1 MAKEVKEKSGV
12 SKSVMVMSTVLCLFM
27 GVIVFA
33 VFVMTNPEAT
43 KLVKD
48 IKIGGEKEKEEFYG
62 PPIEFLAEVK
72 SEKPTSKPRYMQG
85 GITVSMTDKKK
96 AEKLKEKNAKFT
108 DLYIR
113 FLGTQTAESLK
124 TIEGQNTAKKELE
137 KLIEKEIHI
146 DVEGVYFTKWIFQ

>member
-43 KLVKD
+43 KIVKD
-48 IKIGGEKEKEEFYG
+48 IKIGGDKDKEEFYG

-72 SEKPTSKPRYMQG
+72 SEQANSKQRYMQG
-85 GITVSMTDKKK
+85 GIAVSLTDKKK
-96 AEKLKEKNAKFT
+96 AEKLKDKNAKFS

-113 FLGTQTAESLK
+113 YLGTQTMESLK
-124 TIEGQNTAKKELE
+124 TMEGQKAAKNDLK
-137 KLIEKEIHI
+137 KLIQEEIGE